1 MKPVTDLIFRLE
13 EVKVKASLSSD
24 LLEILVNGQT
34 LQINLNPT

>member
-1 MKPVTDLIFRLE
+1 MKPVTDLLFRLE
-13 EVKVKASLSSD
+13 EAKVKASFSSD